1 MREATGT
8 LNTFRIVII
17 FTLFFACFITLA
29 ITYNKIIKLK
39 NESISIIELYEG
51 VTYNSVPSLNN
62 YLRNSG
68 YNGHGQC
75 DDGEYGLRDL
85 NSTDLTQVGSND
97 NTRYLYC
104 LKMDD
109 VTASTGSV
117 KIYYN
122 VKLFYNFDIP
132 LFGGVSLMTF
142 KINSETKR
150 ITYHQDLANSYI
162 IKRGSL

>member
-39 NESISIIELYEG
+39 N
-51 VTYNSVPSLNN
+51 
-62 YLRNSG
+62 SG

-85 NSTDLTQVGSND
+85 NSIDLTQVGSND

-109 VTASTGSV
+109 VTDSTGSV